1 MALCWNFACIY
12 LFYAFHFVKGLETPK
27 PILIATEIAENKTI
41 ILTCNIYGG
50 TARSVGW
57 YRNQGRM
64 VISIGYVNGIC
75 KTSPPELPFST
86 ECRCLNITVYTCTL
100 TVQKS
105 LDDWSW
111 MGEVR
116 EGVSDRRPIPPSIT
130 MAE

>member
-12 LFYAFHFVKGLETPK
+12 LFYAFHFVKGLETQK
-27 PILIATEIAENKTI
+27 PTLIATRIAANNTI
-41 ILTCNIYGG
+41 TLTCNILGG

-86 ECRCLNITVYTCTL
+86 ECRFNLNRITEH
-100 TVQKS
+100 K
-105 LDDWSW
+105 
-111 MGEVR
+111 
-116 EGVSDRRPIPPSIT
+116 
-130 MAE
+130 A

>member
-12 LFYAFHFVKGLETPK
+12 LFYAFHFVKGLETQK
-27 PILIATEIAENKTI
+27 PTLIATRIAANNTI
-41 ILTCNIYGG
+41 TLTCNILGG

-86 ECRCLNITVYTCTL
+86 ECRCLNITMYTCTL
-100 TVQKS
+100 IVEPS
-105 LDDWSW
+105 VHSGDDGNARLQIMDQLSKA
-111 MGEVR
+111 
-116 EGVSDRRPIPPSIT
+116 T
-130 MAE
+130 K